1 VLDAKVIATAF
12 GLDPQATAALKRD
25 AAPVAGGKGGL
36 GCAGVI
42 ILLVLLLFIVL
53 LISRCSADNCDQ
65 LRTTFGPASA
75 EYQQCLSNRSRSS
88 SSGGSFGGFSSGGGG
103 HK

>member
-1 VLDAKVIATAF
+1 VV
-12 GLDPQATAALKRD
+12 
-25 AAPVAGGKGGL
+25 
-36 GCAGVI
+36 
-42 ILLVLLLFIVL
+42 ILLLLLLFIVL
-53 LISRCSADNCDQ
+53 LMSRCSTDRCDQ
-65 LRTTFGPASA
+65 VRTTFGATSP

>member
-1 VLDAKVIATAF
+1 MIAKAF
-12 GLDPQATAALKRD
+12 GLDPQRSTALQRD

-36 GCAGVI
+36 GCAGVL
-42 ILLVLLLFIVL
+42 ILLVLLLFVVL

-65 LRTTFGPASA
+65 IRSTFGPASL
-75 EYQQCLSNRSRSS
+75 EYQQCLNNRSRSS